1 MLCCSRLRCSPSALL
16 WSAREDAVDAG
27 VLFAWHDHI
36 RLCLVREPIITAFAL
51 VFHGSLF
58 SFVLLAVLSFIVTQL
73 F

>member
-1 MLCCSRLRCSPSALL
+1 M
-16 WSAREDAVDAG
+16 DAG
-27 VLFAWHDHI
+27 VLFAWHDYI